1 MREGQGKYSH
11 VSLLTLLL
19 VLKQIYLKVM
29 QMFPKYTASILLNV
43 VLIYFQKREAYLAKR
58 QKTLCIV
65 LQIPFKITLA
75 YYFF

>member
-1 MREGQGKYSH
+1 
-11 VSLLTLLL
+11 
-19 VLKQIYLKVM
+19 
-29 QMFPKYTASILLNV
+29 MFPKYTASILLNV

>member
-43 VLIYFQKREAYLAKR
+43 AR
-58 QKTLCIV
+58 
-65 LQIPFKITLA
+65 
-75 YYFF
+75 